1 MRLRTRVIL
10 LAAAAAALALPSVA
24 AAKGPSKASITGP
37 GLSAPVSIGGDG
49 EGDTTTDL
57 GLLVNVTGFFPQTFG
72 QSPDP
77 LLRSKPNTKL
87 GARYVVAYT
96 VPGPSTDTL
105 LQDLYPYAVGGA
117 VSYMKPGQKIW
128 SQTTHG
134 GWYRA
139 GGLSGELKVMLVRA
153 GLPKTAPA
161 SIRSRAASQTKNI
174 SIAVGAGAGIALAAG
189 AAVLLR
195 RKR

>member
-37 GLSAPVSIGGDG
+37 GLSSPASIGGDG

-57 GLLVNVTGFFPQTFG
+57 GLLVNETGFFPQTFG

-87 GARYVVAYT
+87 GARYTVAYT

-105 LQDLYPYAVGGA
+105 LQDLYPYAAGGA

-139 GGLSGELKVMLVRA
+139 GVFSSELKAMLVRA

-161 SIRSRAASQTKNI
+161 SIRGRGASPTKNI